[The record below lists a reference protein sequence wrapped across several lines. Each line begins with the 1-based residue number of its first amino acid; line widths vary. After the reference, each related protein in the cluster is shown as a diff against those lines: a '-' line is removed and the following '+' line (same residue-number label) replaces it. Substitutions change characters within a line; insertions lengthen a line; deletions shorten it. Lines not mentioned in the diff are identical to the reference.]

1 MGGRS
6 TDTTCDPV
14 SLVTPVSANTTIA
27 SGNNPTGIG
36 EWFETN
42 QRFTGARY
50 GASVA
55 YTEGKAYIM
64 GGGCGSTLTYGSPVT
79 QQTALLSQPQV
90 AKYSIAIDTDT
101 DVYPTKWLLNG
112 LDNSVGANW
121 QLKYR
126 SMTNTTTS
134 CTSPAMTTWGTET
147 VFGNVTLGLPGVYT
161 PRNGSNVNTNCARFY
176 YFNVTVDSSQAFGYP
191 DDVTRGPTITDLTLQ
206 FTADPSKRLMHGRT
220 FTGGLQQ
227 PIDTPF

>member
-1 MGGRS
+1 
-6 TDTTCDPV
+6 
-14 SLVTPVSANTTIA
+14 
-27 SGNNPTGIG
+27 
-36 EWFETN
+36 
-42 QRFTGARY
+42 
-50 GASVA
+50 
-55 YTEGKAYIM
+55 
-64 GGGCGSTLTYGSPVT
+64 
-79 QQTALLSQPQV
+79 
-90 AKYSIAIDTDT
+90 
-101 DVYPTKWLLNG
+101 
-112 LDNSVGANW
+112 
-121 QLKYR
+121 
-126 SMTNTTTS
+126 MTNTTTS